1 MAKDITYEEII
12 RNLRNKVY
20 SPVYFL
26 MGEEDYYI
34 DRIADYIADTVLT
47 ETEKEF
53 NLTVLYGSDVDIAT
67 IVNTARRYP
76 MMSEHQVVV
85 IKEAQNLR
93 NWDGLVHYLQKP
105 LNSTILVVCYKH
117 GVIDRRKKLAA
128 ELEKSGILFESKKLK
143 LAFL

>member
-85 IKEAQNLR
+85 IKDAQNLR
-93 NWDGLVHYLQKP
+93 NWD
-105 LNSTILVVCYKH
+105 
-117 GVIDRRKKLAA
+117 
-128 ELEKSGILFESKKLK
+128 
-143 LAFL
+143 